1 MSTPCYNG
9 SCRDAMNSF
18 VCECLSGFTGIQC
31 EINIDDCSSNICM
44 NNASCIDGV
53 HYYSCLC
60 AENYTGTFCEIE
72 MGRTQT

>member
-1 MSTPCYNG
+1 
-9 SCRDAMNSF
+9 MNSF